1 MYDSIIESMVSPHW
15 NPSLSSNTETLR
27 ALSAIRDFASWQG
40 ARCRRLCARRF
51 AGSARCLLGEKE
63 KRKEKKRRE
72 GKKKKVNDSLLCST
86 SFIRLDYI
94 EHHPRGTRPLSLYA
108 LAFLLPLF
116 QPPSPSFPSLPSS
129 FPRFF
134 PLFFLPFFPPG
145 QLLYEFRRLY
155 APTHGYLAI
164 SGLC

>member
-1 MYDSIIESMVSPHW
+1 MTVLSKVWFRRIEIQACPPTPRHFE
-15 NPSLSSNTETLR
+15 LYQRFEILQAGR
-27 ALSAIRDFASWQG
+27 AQ
-40 ARCRRLCARRF
+40 RCRRLCARRF